1 MLEKNVREGGLF
13 FYYIIIKPQKIDER
27 YKFDLH
33 ELDGIMAHGMHVRKR
48 VEERYTV
55 GKVFRDFASWV
66 SPPGI

>member
-55 GKVFRDFASWV
+55 GKDFR
-66 SPPGI
+66 ICLK

>member
-1 MLEKNVREGGLF
+1 MHFYLMLEKLLERGFV

-48 VEERYTV
+48 VEERHTV
-55 GKVFRDFASWV
+55 GKDFR
-66 SPPGI
+66 ICLK